1 MLNPDKNSVKPQKG
15 ESMRMQYLWHVNRQ
29 SSLMR
34 IFAYFY
40 RRAMVDGI
48 VSMAIRDACLLLIFF
63 FAAPALATSTVTTW
77 DTGLVTKG
85 KALFTGSERFAKGGA
100 PCAACH
106 AFRGLGITGGNLA
119 ADLTDLYDGMGEE
132 GLNEVLKS
140 LDFPVM
146 KKIYADRPL
155 TNEEIVALI
164 AFTRA
169 AAVGPKDRPS
179 LLFPVSGIAVFLC
192 CLAAL
197 LLCRRRIG

>member
-1 MLNPDKNSVKPQKG
+1 
-15 ESMRMQYLWHVNRQ
+15 MQYLWHVKRE
-29 SSLMR
+29 SPLMR
-34 IFAYFY
+34 IVPSFCHL
-40 RRAMVDGI
+40 AMDGI
-48 VSMAIRDACLLLIFF
+48 VYVAIRSACLLLILSP
-63 FAAPALATSTVTTW
+63 AVPALAASTVTTW
-77 DTGLVTKG
+77 DTGLVARG
-85 KALFTGSERFAKGGA
+85 KALFTGAQPFAKGGA

-106 AFRGLGITGGNLA
+106 AFRGFGITGGKFA

-146 KKIYADRPL
+146 KQIYADRPL

-179 LLFPVSGIAVFLC
+179 LLFPISGVAVFLC

-197 LLCRRRIG
+197 VLYRRRIR